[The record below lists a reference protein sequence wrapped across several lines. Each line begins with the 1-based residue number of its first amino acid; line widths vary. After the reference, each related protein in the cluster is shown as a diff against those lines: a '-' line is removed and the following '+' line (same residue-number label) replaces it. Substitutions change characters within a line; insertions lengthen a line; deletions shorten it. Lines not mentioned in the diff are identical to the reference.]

1 MSLQQQWLLLQLLCI
16 VGLQAIAID
25 TAAHCPTDRY
35 DAVFAAPNANVSSL
49 YNGHGARL
57 SYSTLQGV
65 TVTENSDFLV
75 LNPVEGRC
83 FANLSECACGLY
95 IRLLFKPLLGHQ
107 DLTLFAAGPRL
118 GSVRLGLDSSN
129 RLLAGVSDSDRDWL
143 ATGGSVAENEWGLAE
158 LDWHPL
164 AGGLRLYLNSRL
176 VGRDAA
182 GSVRTGQPAAPG
194 YGPYKAGWTLG
205 LDRTVPH
212 PPMIDTK
219 KFVVYS
225 LHVSAAERDKDR
237 AEDNAGEP
245 VRALVLP
252 FESADGAWVPHPDLP
267 GGGFQLNGSAR
278 LLPASFGRALRLP
291 GRPDS
296 LIRLPLPGADRPC
309 LASAASCGRGF
320 TLRAWLRPL
329 ALPGASAPL
338 LSAPTF
344 RLSAGAGGRLAVR
357 FVDADTGEVWLASG
371 GAAVSLNSWHL
382 VEFAWQRGLGLRL
395 WLNGSLAAAAA
406 DSAKKSVGKAG
417 GGPTVLH
424 VGGDPP
430 AEGGAGGSSWP
441 AFDLDELQLWE
452 AGRRELTAAKLLV
465 PPLRRCGVDDEAEAA
480 NFRLSREG
488 FSVDLLLPASRG
500 GVERPL
506 LSTGGQPS
514 LEVTLRAAGGLTVSV
529 SLGKHL
535 WRASIPASGLTSG
548 RPANLTVSW
557 QREAGLF
564 VYLDN
569 SLATAAYLART
580 LAEQPTAN
588 PLAGPSVAREVRSSL
603 AWWNARYSHVLN
615 RGLFDSFVAKDDK
628 SSRKEAA
635 SPGAYQNQEP
645 GSSGR
650 VQSVRIG
657 RDGQVVYSFSGIP
670 SNLQQQLDLRF
681 STWQTDALLWYS
693 NRHGNANV
701 TIYLRDGLL
710 HIEYKYIQDIGVDA
724 RHVMSGLITMRP
736 KYILHDGRM
745 HLLSVRKVDGR
756 LRVTIDGDQVESHS
770 VSQDN
775 FWLVPDRGNVN
786 LARHPDHT
794 VTPAFSGEVGGAVV
808 QAGGRSIDLLAE
820 LAKAPGRASVPFSMT
835 GSVSVVYEPP
845 PTPRPTLPPPPS
857 PPPPARVEPGGGLTS
872 PRDKVSFTVEGSE
885 LTMSSFDRLGRR
897 IEIEFITNEPRG
909 VLFYTGY
916 DPSPM
921 ESSCFLVLEIFDGV
935 LYFVAGPPTVPWV
948 RDYRY
953 RLSREGAPVNDM
965 RPHVVRLWVEGREP
979 AVMLD
984 GERKNLGDMN
994 LLRADWQFNTY
1005 TYVGYDTESRL
1016 PFLCWSRVKFSGCIN
1031 YIRTGASTENSQWYY
1046 IQKESLVVHQSNAVG
1061 RKVGCHM
1068 PRYLPCTEPVQN
1080 RYSGKLVDVCFP
1092 LMQRATDARTCS
1104 NRWQHNHLLSEN
1116 RDLAIAGR
1124 NSAPTLNFFC
1134 DCRHTQYTRRAPDD
1148 VEFSFLGASC
1158 TESAPLKTVDG
1169 NEQYLVARFKKAG
1182 SNLHTYHDD
1191 ITIRFKTQHPTGCLF
1206 KAMQN
1211 ESRIFMEAY
1220 LQDGR
1225 PVIATNLHFSGTR
1238 HASASLTPQC
1248 ASSGGS
1254 AFSDCEVLQMTSSN
1268 SRRYDDNKWHT
1279 LIVKRRANSLAFYID
1294 DDTPGAELGK
1304 TELKVDS
1311 RDGFVWT
1318 TDAIEIAG
1326 CNLVTMPGPY
1336 NNFYGFEGSLQNFY
1350 WLTSRYLYD
1359 LFLPSKLYNLDERV
1373 KPPHLKPTA
1382 APPTRPSPPEKLPSK
1397 FIVTFLGSHLYSRA
1411 SGQTVQVRNSD
1422 QNGFTMELSFRTRA
1436 SNGLLVLLDALME
1449 SGRYFGLE
1457 LHRGRLRY
1465 TFSLQAGEATS
1476 DYVAYP
1482 HSLNDDRWHRVWLH
1496 IFTPH
1501 RYGRDSLRMY
1511 FAVDGM
1517 HVEGPQIVNSFFYQC
1532 NAYVAGVPDR
1542 LAARLSSM
1550 GFLSHADHRLSGCLA
1565 SLIFYNQLR
1574 GEFRPLD
1581 ERRLLDS
1588 QPSSS
1593 VLWGSACRL
1602 VSCADRP
1609 GYCMNG
1615 GVCRDGDSTGRLVCD
1630 CPSGVGGDRCELRP
1644 TCPAGHCGSRG
1655 TCDCQGRYPCSPRC
1669 ICQTGWWG
1677 DRCEYRVACPTDF
1690 FCHNGGTCE
1699 CDPGAPGPACS
1710 PRCRCPLGFVG
1721 DHCERRL
1728 QCDPGR
1734 CLNGGTCRCDP
1745 DALRRGVCLTLCN
1758 CRRHY
1763 SGTNCA
1769 NFDCMAYLNNC
1780 NGLGRCA
1787 CSSEADCRCQCENG
1801 YTGSTCDIRPELCGD
1816 FDCRNGGL
1824 CRVIS
1829 GRRSCDC
1836 SRSGYLSE
1844 PGSDGLCTR
1853 QGVGFLI
1860 SAEANKL
1867 PDGYQPVPGGYYVL
1881 RVTPPRLTNAD
1892 NITVGFQT
1900 FRGTGTI
1907 LTFNGT
1913 NGRYWSL
1920 EAEDGQLKIN
1930 RQGVRHVINA
1940 RPHGGL
1946 DNGGYHTVYIERLG
1960 GQFRVFVD
1968 DQLAPVLSTYMSSFP
1983 YHQIIFGANSDGQN
1997 LFSGTVGNFRWN
2009 GEVFGTGSFPDS
2021 GKRPSQDNVK
2031 LVPIPATLRQPP
2043 KCADSPSYC
2052 GRFGTCREENF
2063 GLACDCTPPRYGPR
2077 CNKTPWGTLTK
2088 PADNKPSCA
2097 YLWVPLSQSVPAES
2111 FRLRFQ
2117 TYQARTV
2124 LATVSNRRGQFWQ
2137 LFLKGGAVHLRD
2149 SITGDHR
2156 TVYAA
2161 AVNDGQSHVITGRR
2175 EGQGVSLSVDK
2186 VRAQEDLYAL
2196 HRDLLEPDG
2205 RFAHGGLRLG
2215 GGNFSE
2221 GVGRPETA
2229 ICFVGALGDTEWLGI
2244 RPVETDGKLC
2254 IGCQL
2259 HPSDVQLIK
2268 FPTALP
2274 RPDGDIVS
2282 PFRPGLRL
2290 PPNGGYADVGVGGGG
2305 GGGVDSGLLFP
2316 GSDGVVNA
2324 VGAGAIVLA
2333 GGAGGGGGGA
2343 AGAGGLA
2350 AAGVGAGGLGVVSAW
2365 IAGLLLALLLLLS
2378 SLLWAFCHCKPGYC
2392 LCCAKGAAGGGYAVA
2407 EAEALSNEMN
2417 LSLMKATLSS
2427 QPPTPA
2433 INAATNTEL
2442 SAKADIDAMD
2452 TRNGLFGAGAGAGAG
2467 GGGGASVNARSATL
2481 VAGAA
2486 AARC

>member
-1 MSLQQQWLLLQLLCI
+1 RHCLVLYVAGPQHELLQQHNGYEGQQFEEDEEGLDEEEAAVLARCPGSVVSSSPAGNRKVMLGPRPKPHRKAKNLLRASLEAQNSHRASIAASRAVQTSRMYFSRLSSRSLVNAVIVAAMAYVSIRLAYICTNTIDAMEPPDTSVVARMWCLCCLSKYSLTMRPTTLSTQELPMPWNRAQEFLPPRPILRATGRATIHYLDSPEKEPRLRTPALPDLPARHRSNSCRSSLARFPHPPQGPAWTQPQGYQGGNLSFRHRHLQRKIHNEECPFCFSDVENSEHFICECNAFTQGRLTYLGSNQDLSD
-16 VGLQAIAID
+16 VFWPGLPGYRASDNPPPGLSSGGGPRCGHRHHRISRRD
-25 TAAHCPTDRY
+25 TAAPATRDCQGSARDVVPLNSVRNCAIKTPNARRFPPRNMTFTAAQASTTQAQTGVLPPPPPPPPPPPAMRRMLRQLGHEASGLGAVHIVILEAHCPTDRY

-237 AEDNAGEP
+237 AEDSAGEP

-1046 IQKESLVVHQSNAVG
+1046 IQKE
-1061 RKVGCHM
+1061 
-1068 PRYLPCTEPVQN
+1068 

-1092 LMQRATDARTCS
+1092 LMQRATDART
-1104 NRWQHNHLLSEN
+1104 
-1116 RDLAIAGR
+1116 
-1124 NSAPTLNFFC
+1124 
-1134 DCRHTQYTRRAPDD
+1134 
-1148 VEFSFLGASC
+1148 
-1158 TESAPLKTVDG
+1158 SAPLKTVDG

-1238 HASASLTPQC
+1238 HASASLTPQ
-1248 ASSGGS
+1248 
-1254 AFSDCEVLQMTSSN
+1254 VLQMTSSN

-1745 DALRRGVCLTLCN
+1745 DALRRG
-1758 CRRHY
+1758 
-1763 SGTNCA
+1763 
-1769 NFDCMAYLNNC
+1769 
-1780 NGLGRCA
+1780 
-1787 CSSEADCRCQCENG
+1787 
-1801 YTGSTCDIRPELCGD
+1801 
-1816 FDCRNGGL
+1816 
-1824 CRVIS
+1824 
-1829 GRRSCDC
+1829 
-1836 SRSGYLSE
+1836 
-1844 PGSDGLCTR
+1844 
-1853 QGVGFLI
+1853 
-1860 SAEANKL
+1860 
-1867 PDGYQPVPGGYYVL
+1867 
-1881 RVTPPRLTNAD
+1881 
-1892 NITVGFQT
+1892 
-1900 FRGTGTI
+1900 
-1907 LTFNGT
+1907 
-1913 NGRYWSL
+1913 
-1920 EAEDGQLKIN
+1920 
-1930 RQGVRHVINA
+1930 
-1940 RPHGGL
+1940 
-1946 DNGGYHTVYIERLG
+1946 
-1960 GQFRVFVD
+1960 
-1968 DQLAPVLSTYMSSFP
+1968 
-1983 YHQIIFGANSDGQN
+1983 
-1997 LFSGTVGNFRWN
+1997 
-2009 GEVFGTGSFPDS
+2009 
-2021 GKRPSQDNVK
+2021 
-2031 LVPIPATLRQPP
+2031 
-2043 KCADSPSYC
+2043 
-2052 GRFGTCREENF
+2052 
-2063 GLACDCTPPRYGPR
+2063 
-2077 CNKTPWGTLTK
+2077 
-2088 PADNKPSCA
+2088 
-2097 YLWVPLSQSVPAES
+2097 
-2111 FRLRFQ
+2111 
-2117 TYQARTV
+2117 
-2124 LATVSNRRGQFWQ
+2124 
-2137 LFLKGGAVHLRD
+2137 
-2149 SITGDHR
+2149 
-2156 TVYAA
+2156 
-2161 AVNDGQSHVITGRR
+2161 
-2175 EGQGVSLSVDK
+2175 
-2186 VRAQEDLYAL
+2186 
-2196 HRDLLEPDG
+2196 
-2205 RFAHGGLRLG
+2205 
-2215 GGNFSE
+2215 
-2221 GVGRPETA
+2221 
-2229 ICFVGALGDTEWLGI
+2229 
-2244 RPVETDGKLC
+2244 
-2254 IGCQL
+2254 
-2259 HPSDVQLIK
+2259 
-2268 FPTALP
+2268 
-2274 RPDGDIVS
+2274 
-2282 PFRPGLRL
+2282 
-2290 PPNGGYADVGVGGGG
+2290 
-2305 GGGVDSGLLFP
+2305 
-2316 GSDGVVNA
+2316 
-2324 VGAGAIVLA
+2324 
-2333 GGAGGGGGGA
+2333 
-2343 AGAGGLA
+2343 
-2350 AAGVGAGGLGVVSAW
+2350 
-2365 IAGLLLALLLLLS
+2365 
-2378 SLLWAFCHCKPGYC
+2378 
-2392 LCCAKGAAGGGYAVA
+2392 
-2407 EAEALSNEMN
+2407 
-2417 LSLMKATLSS
+2417 
-2427 QPPTPA
+2427 
-2433 INAATNTEL
+2433 
-2442 SAKADIDAMD
+2442 
-2452 TRNGLFGAGAGAGAG
+2452 
-2467 GGGGASVNARSATL
+2467 
-2481 VAGAA
+2481 
-2486 AARC
+2486 